1 MADNKLKLG
10 EYQKPNKDR
19 TKTSIDNYVKGMREK
34 KGGKAL
40 SPRNVRKI
48 KLKDGGR
55 IGRSLGGGTGLK
67 DIPAGKKFNGL
78 RKLPTEVRNKMKF
91 KKKGGKV

>member
-1 MADNKLKLG
+1 MPGPDPRKRNINLLRQMTQQQRKALQQSKKKKEDKKVSVMG
-10 EYQKPNKDR
+10 EYK
-19 TKTSIDNYVKGMREK
+19 S
-34 KGGKAL
+34 
-40 SPRNVRKI
+40 
-48 KLKDGGR
+48 GGR

-91 KKKGGKV
+91 KKNGGKV